1 MDNLVLNKKLCEYIS
16 IQKQEK
22 ELKAQK
28 DALKKSILEL
38 MGEEKEYDNGYTSA
52 TIVDK
57 ENFTYDDEVAIIAY
71 LENNGYEKY
80 VVKNIDTAINK
91 LLKEDVESL
100 SAIKPYYTKSLTESL
115 TIKEIK

>member
-1 MDNLVLNKKLCEYIS
+1 MDELTLNKKLQEYIS

-22 ELKAQK
+22 ELATKK
-28 DALKKSILEL
+28 LELKKSILEL
-38 MGEEKEYDNGYTSA
+38 MGEEKKYSNGFASA
-52 TIVDK
+52 TIAEK
-57 ENFTYDDEVAIIAY
+57 ENFTYTDEVSMINY